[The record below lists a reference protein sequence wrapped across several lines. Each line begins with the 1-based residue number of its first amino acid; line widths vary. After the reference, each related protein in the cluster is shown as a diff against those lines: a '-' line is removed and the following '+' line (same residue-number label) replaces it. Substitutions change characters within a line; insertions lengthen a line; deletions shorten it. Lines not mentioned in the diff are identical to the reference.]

1 MDSKLR
7 NKKLYMEARQITGA
21 SQNDWARLFNLT
33 PLTGVKHGQKGQPIV
48 AAKESGAKGVNL
60 AEGLASELLR
70 FLDEQGYDVL
80 KTQFNEDGQITS
92 IPKKQPLTE

>member
-33 PLTGVKHGQKGQPIV
+33 PLTGIKHGQKGQPIV
-48 AAKESGAKGVNL
+48 AANLGEDCSGQL
-60 AEGLASELLR
+60 AGFFWIPSVVAEVLLDG
-70 FLDEQGYDVL
+70 FE
-80 KTQFNEDGQITS
+80 KAFNQHIW
-92 IPKKQPLTE
+92 